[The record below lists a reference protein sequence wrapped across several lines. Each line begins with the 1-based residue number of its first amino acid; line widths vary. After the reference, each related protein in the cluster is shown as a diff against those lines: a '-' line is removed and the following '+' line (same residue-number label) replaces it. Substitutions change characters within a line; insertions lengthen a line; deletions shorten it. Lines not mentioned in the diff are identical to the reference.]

1 MCIETAVGMYIYSIY
16 IYSYKY
22 TCTLCIYIYIYIC
35 MSIVYIYNIYL
46 YIYIVHPQSHQD
58 VQLVAGVT
66 GVTGVTGV
74 RTPMWLWFSRSTS
87 QDSRLDVP
95 VVFEFWILWGGGL
108 GKSNM
113 MIVIMIINCYYFI
126 IVIDVLEYD
135 DYDDFYQDHPF
146 DFYLLELFFLTFWG
160 CPSILSKLNTT
171 TSEFDIFLKWSTA
184 MGYCPTIIST

>member
-1 MCIETAVGMYIYSIY
+1 MY
-16 IYSYKY
+16 
-22 TCTLCIYIYIYIC
+22 LYIYIC

-146 DFYLLELFFLTFWG
+146 DFYLLELFFFWLFG
-160 CPSILSKLNTT
+160 GARPFWANWIRRHPSS
-171 TSEFDIFLKWSTA
+171 TSSWNGPLPWATA
-184 MGYCPTIIST
+184 QQSSQHSVVHVHPQYLYRYLMLL

>member
-1 MCIETAVGMYIYSIY
+1 
-16 IYSYKY
+16 
-22 TCTLCIYIYIYIC
+22 
-35 MSIVYIYNIYL
+35 MSIVYIYIIYL

-66 GVTGVTGV
+66 GVTRDTGL

-146 DFYLLELFFLTFWG
+146 DFYLLELFFSDFLGVPVHSEQIEYDDIRVRHLLEMVHCHGLLPNNHLNIVLFMYIH
-160 CPSILSKLNTT
+160 SIFT
-171 TSEFDIFLKWSTA
+171 DISCYYSLICVHVYLIVFY
-184 MGYCPTIIST
+184 MN